1 MIVILSLDMS
11 KSGGVGT
18 GEIPSVLYE
27 KTAYATPYGKAIY
40 KGTKE
45 EDVFEFEPLQW
56 YSKDE
61 KPSKFFLHRRDI
73 RISNSTHWNSETIE
87 RNQRR
92 DFTPRISANQGPN
105 CICF

>member
-1 MIVILSLDMS
+1 MS
-11 KSGGVGT
+11 NKNGHGII
-18 GEIPSVLYE
+18 EIPSVLYE

-45 EDVFEFEPLQW
+45 EDVFEFEPVQW
-56 YSKDE
+56 YSKEE
-61 KPSKFFLHRRDI
+61 KPSKFFLHKRDI
-73 RISNSTHWNSETIE
+73 RVSNSKYWDSETID

-92 DFTPRISANQGPN
+92 DFTPRMNANEGTS